1 MRNVRSKKCT
11 RRSTRRASRH
21 TRSWKIARMSC
32 SSKGKM
38 GSTGRSCESK
48 LSSQTT
54 GPTEERNTAAL
65 AARRS
70 GYQTSGSVA
79 LLGVALPSGHVPQ
92 TKAHRCIRALRAPHN
107 GDLRS
112 AGTEVATTRERNS
125 KVSREILVAG
135 RLECVVLTRTD
146 VSAPT
151 GVTGT
156 CTRARS
162 SSQRFLFHVPELF
175 FLFSPLPR
183 HVVVPALP
191 FFWGCAPT
199 LLPLLLLVDV
209 FPAVP
214 CPSSSRSSLR
224 LCFCVS
230 SFRPLGI
237 SALLRSVDLPLI
249 SKEFFPVV
257 ALWVYVQF
265 FCFCSVRTPDKFRNF
280 FLRNFDMSN
289 MSTPLAREK
298 LQHPHIVAELRV
310 PLLGRH
316 WRQALHLLMTTVSI
330 SGHGSSANPPAQENT
345 THSDTQDRGKYKR
358 STPYLPDPRAH
369 CPNTRFEKKV
379 VNRHNPQSAEVA
391 LQHRDH
397 GGDGNS
403 KNLRRATRSAGW

>member
-1 MRNVRSKKCT
+1 MT
-11 RRSTRRASRH
+11 
-21 TRSWKIARMSC
+21 
-32 SSKGKM
+32 
-38 GSTGRSCESK
+38 
-48 LSSQTT
+48 
-54 GPTEERNTAAL
+54 
-65 AARRS
+65 
-70 GYQTSGSVA
+70 
-79 LLGVALPSGHVPQ
+79 
-92 TKAHRCIRALRAPHN
+92 
-107 GDLRS
+107 
-112 AGTEVATTRERNS
+112 TTRERNS

-199 LLPLLLLVDV
+199 LLPLLLPGDV

-214 CPSSSRSSLR
+214 CQSRSRSSLR
-224 LCFCVS
+224 FCFCGS
-230 SFRPLGI
+230 SFRPLGT

-265 FCFCSVRTPDKFRNF
+265 SCFCSVRTPDKFRNF

-310 PLLGRH
+310 PLFGRH

-330 SGHGSSANPPAQENT
+330 SGHGSSANPPAQET
-345 THSDTQDRGKYKR
+345 MTHNDTQDRSKYKR

-369 CPNTRFEKKV
+369 CPTPGLKKRWKTDTTL
-379 VNRHNPQSAEVA
+379 NLPKLP
-391 LQHRDH
+391 LQHRRLEPEL
-397 GGDGNS
+397 
-403 KNLRRATRSAGW
+403 KA